1 MAASA
6 AAVAGSMLFFPL
18 SVSPQLF
25 AQDAKMENSFLQTF
39 KLSKSF
45 CKSEINVLTSA

>member
-25 AQDAKMENSFLQTF
+25 AQDAKMENSFFANL
-39 KLSKSF
+39 LSSAELF
-45 CKSEINVLTSA
+45 ANVK